1 MAMAPTGTCRLY
13 RPDPTRVGATEQ
25 WKWAQASAT
34 TTADSVVVTVAGE
47 IDASNCAELAGYVER
62 HVGVAGTLVLDLSAV
77 TFFATTGLACLRRID
92 LCCDRIRWTLVPSP
106 AVRRVLRACH
116 AQDLPQATSV
126 AAAVRRLGHLSESH
140 VAELVAAQA

>member
-1 MAMAPTGTCRLY
+1 MAPTGTCRLY

-25 WKWAQASAT
+25 WRWAQASAT
-34 TTADSVVVTVAGE
+34 TTADSVVVTVTGE

-77 TFFATTGLACLRRID
+77 AFFGTTALAALRRID

-126 AAAVRRLGHLSESH
+126 AAAVRRLGHLSENH